1 MKKFLRMIIRPF
13 LVLSLF
19 TIHYTLFTNCAFGA
33 SVIATVNGNPVT
45 DTDVTSRVKLMARQG
60 NTATN
65 NRVQALSNIIDD
77 YVKLA
82 YADNFKA
89 VPSDSD
95 VNKELKNVESKLGA
109 LDAPTRAM
117 ARFSL
122 RAQIAWQIIVGRT
135 IMPTIKVTDEDIA
148 AERAD
153 LERTHGLPLDV
164 TFVRLLDIP
173 ASTAAKLSAP
183 KSCDGAIDM
192 AKSLGGDPQKIT
204 AKEYEL
210 SADIRARIAGLPLLT
225 WSPVADRS
233 VLLVCGKQKTKE
245 YGKLD
250 DIIKQNAIFKRAMF
264 TADQQL
270 KQLRRKAVVIINDP
284 AYKGAI

>member
-1 MKKFLRMIIRPF
+1 MKEFFKKINLAFVCALC
-13 LVLSLF
+13 F
-19 TIHYTLFTNCAFGA
+19 TLYALAANAA

-45 DTDVTSRVKLMARQG
+45 DTDITSRVKLMSKQG
-60 NTATN
+60 STPTN
-65 NRVQALSNIIDD
+65 NRIQALSNIIDD
-77 YVKLA
+77 YVRLA
-82 YADNFKA
+82 FAENFKA
-89 VPSDSD
+89 TPTDSD
-95 VNKELKNVESKLGA
+95 LNKEMKNLESRLGA
-109 LDAPTRAM
+109 MDAPTRAM

-135 IMPTIKVTDEDIA
+135 IIPTIKVSDDDIQ
-148 AERAD
+148 AEKAD
-153 LERTHGLPLDV
+153 LERTHGLPVDV

-173 ASTAAKLSAP
+173 AAAAAKLTAP
-183 KSCDGAIDM
+183 KSCDGAIGM

-210 SADIRARIAGLPLLT
+210 SPDIRERIAGLPLLT
-225 WSPVADRS
+225 WSPVSDRS

-245 YGKLD
+245 YGNLD
-250 DIIKQNAIFKRAMF
+250 EIIKQNAIFKRAMF

-284 AYKGAI
+284 TYKGAI